1 MWNIYIIETYIHE
14 AVYVQENYVLPL
26 YPPPLNANWDIEIT
40 KVKVNVKIKSESL
53 NAEKKKGKLQVRV
66 KIESVPTLSPPANS
80 RSACAKKTFES
91 ICLNPPDYQQVNT
104 KSIWKQKCCDNLI
117 LIQGIEILRMWK
129 FYTAIK
135 IFIVN
140 ILMPH
145 ATAVTIL
152 NWQKRKLWI
161 KWKVTLSQSIM
172 GIWLPWMIS
181 LFV

>member
-1 MWNIYIIETYIHE
+1 MKYLHNWNIHTWGSVCTRKLC
-14 AVYVQENYVLPL
+14 ATFV
-26 YPPPLNANWDIEIT
+26 PPSFECKLRHWD
-40 KVKVNVKIKSESL
+40 NKSESKSE
-53 NAEKKKGKLQVRV
+53 NKKWKFKCWEKKGKMQVRV
-66 KIESVPTLSPPANS
+66 KMESVPTLSPPANS

-104 KSIWKQKCCDNLI
+104 KSIWKQKYCDNLI
-117 LIQGIEILRMWK
+117 LIQGIETLRMWK

>member
-1 MWNIYIIETYIHE
+1 M
-14 AVYVQENYVLPL
+14 LR
-26 YPPPLNANWDIEIT
+26 
-40 KVKVNVKIKSESL
+40 
-53 NAEKKKGKLQVRV
+53 KKGKMQVRV
-66 KIESVPTLSPPANS
+66 KMESVPTLSPPANS

-140 ILMPH
+140 ILKRH

-152 NWQKRKLWI
+152 NWQTRKSWI
-161 KWKVTLSQSIM
+161 KWKVTSQSFM
-172 GIWLPWMIS
+172 GIWLPWMIF
-181 LFV
+181 LFVSNLESIDNERTNE